1 MLAEIIGTDGII
13 LIVVVALVLLIGG
26 ARLPK
31 LARSLGSA
39 KSEFEKGLKESAAD
53 ASAASDEPKA

>member
-13 LIVVVALVLLIGG
+13 LIVVVAVVLLIGG

-31 LARSLGSA
+31 LARNLGSA
-39 KSEFEKGLKESAAD
+39 RSEFEKGVKEGTEGVSAT
-53 ASAASDEPKA
+53 SDEPKP

>member
-13 LIVVVALVLLIGG
+13 LIVVIAVVLLIGG

-31 LARSLGSA
+31 LARNLGSA
-39 KSEFEKGLKESAAD
+39 KHEFEKGLRESAAD
-53 ASAASDEPKA
+53 APAASDEPKP